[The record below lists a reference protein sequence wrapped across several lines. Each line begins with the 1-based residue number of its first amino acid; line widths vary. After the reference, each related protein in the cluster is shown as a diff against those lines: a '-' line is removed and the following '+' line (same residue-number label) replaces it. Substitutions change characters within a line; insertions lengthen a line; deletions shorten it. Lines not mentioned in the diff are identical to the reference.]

1 MRRLTNCRIVFL
13 TREPVAH
20 QLGGSTTCALN
31 LLELLTRQG
40 AQVTRVVSGANGR
53 SPRLWFRRRVPLP
66 RGVAY
71 VAPGYVRLGAWY
83 FAPFSGKAWAR
94 LLSRVAVRVRVMGPL
109 ARVVERMYGDALFA
123 NAWDL
128 TTPTVD
134 ERRVALR
141 EVEKLKPGTL
151 IVNYAFW
158 AELLE
163 EPALAGMKRVILM
176 HDVLSARVKSFLE
189 GNTPLDCPVID
200 EATEMRWLSS
210 ADAVLAAQQREA
222 ELIQPKIRAKVLVQP
237 IVFPA
242 RASSAEPETLRCLLV
257 GANHSPNQVGLTWLL
272 REVWPL
278 VLEAMPRARLAVAGT
293 LCQSVDEAE
302 VGVVKLGSVDSIDAE
317 YARAAVC
324 VVPLRIGSGIK
335 IKLIE
340 ALSYG
345 KATVST
351 SVGIQGL
358 EHWVSGVVA
367 VEDEPAAFAGA
378 IVRLL
383 NDAEERRRREAAA
396 LELVREHF
404 NAERKLDEAFVQ
416 AVL

>member
-1 MRRLTNCRIVFL
+1 MKSRIVFL

-40 AQVTRVVSGANGR
+40 AAVTMVVSVAFSR
-53 SPRLWFRRRVPLP
+53 SPRLWFRRKVKLP
-66 RGVAY
+66 PGVEY
-71 VAPGYVRLGAWY
+71 VVPGYLRLGGWY
-83 FAPFSGKAWAR
+83 FALFSGTAWAR
-94 LLSRVAVRVRVMGPL
+94 LLSRLAVRIPAL
-109 ARVVERMYGDALFA
+109 TPAARLVERRYGDALFA

-128 TTPTVD
+128 TVPTEE

-141 EVEKLKPGTL
+141 EILQVKPSTL

-158 AELLE
+158 GELFA
-163 EPALAGMKRVILM
+163 EPALAGIKRVILM
-176 HDVLSARVKSFLE
+176 HDVLSARVKSFVD
-189 GNTPLDCPVID
+189 GKTPLDCPAIE
-200 EATEMRWLSS
+200 EATEMAWLSM

-222 ELIQPKIRAKVLVQP
+222 ELVGPKITARVLVQP

-242 RASSAEPETLRCLLV
+242 RVSSPAPDPLRCLLV
-257 GANHSPNQVGLTWLL
+257 GANHSPNQVGLAWLL
-272 REVWPL
+272 RDVWPL
-278 VLEAMPRARLAVAGT
+278 VLAAMPGARLAIAGT
-293 LCQSVDEAE
+293 LCLSVGEAE
-302 VGVVKLGSVDSIDAE
+302 AGVVKLGSVDSIELE

-358 EHWVSGVVA
+358 EQWVSGVVDVA
-367 VEDEPAAFAGA
+367 DDPAAFAA
-378 IVRLL
+378 AMVRLL
-383 NDAEERRRREAAA
+383 GDPAERRQREAGA
-396 LELVREHF
+396 LELVRDHF
-404 NAERKLDEAFVQ
+404 NAERTLDDAFAQ